1 MKAYQADIAKFQ
13 AAGAQVYGIS
23 TDDLETNGRFAKE
36 LELSFPLLSDTEK
49 KVAKLYGIL
58 NEKAGFAMRFTFVV
72 DKKGV
77 IQHIEESAAAIAHEG
92 ALNAC
97 NVLSNKKK
105 A

>member
-1 MKAYQADIAKFQ
+1 MKGYQADIAKFVDT
-13 AAGAQVYGIS
+13 GAQVFGIS
-23 TDDLETNGRFAKE
+23 TDSLEGNKKFADDLGLT
-36 LELSFPLLSDTEK
+36 FPLLSDTDK
-49 KVAKLYGIL
+49 TVSKAYGIL
-58 NEKAGFAMRFTFVV
+58 YEKMGVAMRFTFVV

-97 NVLSNKKK
+97 SVLKGKKK